1 MGKQSQGNPEAQ
13 ASGAANEQKK
23 QMTAVE
29 RYEKVLEIYEKLEA
43 KLAAGQ
49 EKTEEDGKDSK
60 KKYSCKAPSCKCA
73 LHMVLWAHAVA
84 ATVMFFIFVFADADV
99 VDVISM
105 SVLWIVSLL
114 VSLSVVSKVHAAK
127 MEMYRHCVERKEK
140 DEDAR
145 RSRLFKYLD
154 EAFAACWKETEP
166 KKEEPNPAPPTKPEK
181 SKE

>member
-1 MGKQSQGNPEAQ
+1 MGDQSQRNPDAQ
-13 ASGAANEQKK
+13 ASGAANEQTK

-49 EKTEEDGKDSK
+49 EKTEEDGKDGKNRKDSK
-60 KKYSCKAPSCKCA
+60 KKCSCKAPSCKCA
-73 LHMVLWAHAVA
+73 LHMVLWPHAVA

-127 MEMYRHCVERKEK
+127 MEMYRRCVERRNKE
-140 DEDAR
+140 EDAYK
-145 RSRLFKYLD
+145 SRLFKYLD
-154 EAFAACWKETEP
+154 EALDACWQETAP
-166 KKEEPNPAPPTKPEK
+166 KK
-181 SKE
+181 

>member
-1 MGKQSQGNPEAQ
+1 
-13 ASGAANEQKK
+13 
-23 QMTAVE
+23 
-29 RYEKVLEIYEKLEA
+29 
-43 KLAAGQ
+43 
-49 EKTEEDGKDSK
+49 
-60 KKYSCKAPSCKCA
+60 
-73 LHMVLWAHAVA
+73 
-84 ATVMFFIFVFADADV
+84 MFFIFVFADADV

-127 MEMYRHCVERKEK
+127 MEMYRRCVERKEK

-166 KKEEPNPAPPTKPEK
+166 KKEEPNPEPPTKPKK
-181 SKE
+181 SKK